1 MTRFLEWFQKGERGL
16 FAGVFLVIL
25 VVAALL
31 LLTAR
36 CDQDDGSKQVEQ
48 SKASAEAISDAAKN
62 AIETLQTQ
70 AATEANI
77 SAAVDQVKG
86 DIKDAKTVE
95 AIRASVVAGL
105 CGRPAFANDPA
116 CRVR

>member
-1 MTRFLEWFQKGERGL
+1 MKFLEWFQKGERGL
-16 FAGVFLVIL
+16 FAGVFLVIA

-31 LLTAR
+31 FLTAR
-36 CDQDDGSKQVEQ
+36 CDGDDGSEQVEH

-62 AIETLQTQ
+62 AIEVVQTQ

-77 SAAVDQVKG
+77 NAAVEMTKG
-86 DIKDAKTVE
+86 EIKDAKSVE